1 MIEGLKTYIIGAGIG
16 GLALARVLALRGA
29 DVTVLEQAG
38 EIKEVGAGL
47 QISPNGLAVLRAIGL
62 EPALVRSGA
71 VLADTVRL
79 MDYRGGEVVR
89 LDLTQMSPQ
98 KYYFVH
104 RAELISLLAE
114 GARAAG
120 AKIELLQ
127 KVERVEPGAPAALV
141 VQGGARREADLV
153 VGADGVHSVVRP
165 VLNGVRAPFFTGNA
179 AWRAV
184 VPNHWGRRSDV
195 QVHMG
200 PRRHLVSYPL
210 MGGRL
215 LNLVAVQEQRAWL
228 EESWTQADDP
238 ANLRAAFADFAPEVG
253 EMLDAV
259 EEVRLWGLFRHP
271 VAEHWHGQGLALL
284 GDAAHP
290 TLPFLAQGAVMALED
305 AWGLGAALEQAAG
318 LGTGLGT
325 GLETYQLWRRARAQ
339 KVIRAATGNAWKYH
353 LGVGPLRFAAHTA
366 LRLGGALAPRRMLG
380 QFDWLYGYD
389 ITEALPEKSGR

>member
-1 MIEGLKTYIIGAGIG
+1 MMLAGLKTYIIGAGIG

-47 QISPNGLAVLRAIGL
+47 QISPNGLAVLRAMGL
-62 EPALVRSGA
+62 EPQLVKSGA

-79 MDYRGGEVVR
+79 MDYRGGEVLK

-114 GARAAG
+114 AARAAG
-120 AKIELLQ
+120 AKIQLLQ
-127 KVERVEPGAPAALV
+127 KVERVEEGCPAAV
-141 VQGGARREADLV
+141 VLHSGERREADLII
-153 VGADGVHSVVRP
+153 GADGVHSVVRP
-165 VLNGVRAPFFTGNA
+165 ALNGASAPFFTGNA

-184 VPNHWGRRSDV
+184 VPNVWGRQSDV

-210 MGGRL
+210 MGGKM
-215 LNLVAVQEQRAWL
+215 LNLVAVEEQRDWL
-228 EESWTQADDP
+228 EESWTLGDEP
-238 ANLRAAFADFAPEVG
+238 ANLRAAFTDFAPVVQ
-253 EMLDAV
+253 EMLGAV
-259 EEVRLWGLFRHP
+259 EEVRLWGLFRHE
-271 VAEHWHGQGLALL
+271 VAPRWHGQGLALL

-305 AWGLGAALEQAAG
+305 AWAMGVALDGVGSLEQGLGD
-318 LGTGLGT
+318 
-325 GLETYQLWRRARAQ
+325 YQLWRRDRAAR
-339 KVIRAATGNAWKYH
+339 VIKTATGNAWKYH
-353 LGVGPLRFAAHTA
+353 LGFGPLRFAAHTA

-389 ITEALPEKSGR
+389 ITQDRPPERAR

>member
-1 MIEGLKTYIIGAGIG
+1 MITGLKTYIIGAGIG

-62 EPALVRSGA
+62 EPALAESGA

-79 MDYRGGEVVR
+79 MDYRGAEVVR
-89 LDLTQMSPQ
+89 LDLTQMAPQ
-98 KYYFVH
+98 KYHFVH
-104 RAELISLLAE
+104 RADLISLLAE

-120 AKIELLQ
+120 VKIQLLQ
-127 KVERVEPGAPAALV
+127 KVERVEAGRPATLIMQNGV
-141 VQGGARREADLV
+141 RREADLV

-165 VLNGVRAPFFTGNA
+165 VLNGAGAPFFTGNA

-184 VPNHWGRRSDV
+184 VPNRWGRARDV

-200 PRRHLVSYPL
+200 PQRHLVSYPL
-210 MGGRL
+210 RGGEL
-215 LNLVAVQEQRAWL
+215 LNLVAVEEQRDWL

-238 ANLRAAFADFAPEVG
+238 ANLRAAFADFAPEVQ
-253 EMLDAV
+253 EMLGAV

-271 VAEHWHGQGLALL
+271 VAEHWHGEGLALL

-305 AWGLGAALEQAAG
+305 AWAMGAALQGAAG
-318 LGTGLGT
+318 LGQGLAR
-325 GLETYQLWRRARAQ
+325 YQLWRRARVE
-339 KVIRAATGNAWKYH
+339 KVIKTATGNAWKYH
-353 LGVGPLRFAAHTA
+353 LGFGPLRFAAHSA

-389 ITEALPEKSGR
+389 ITKDLPPENRR

>member
-1 MIEGLKTYIIGAGIG
+1 MITGLKTYIIGAGIG

-62 EPALVRSGA
+62 EPALAESGA

-79 MDYRGGEVVR
+79 MDYRGAEVVR
-89 LDLTQMSPQ
+89 LDLTQMAPQ
-98 KYYFVH
+98 KYHFVH
-104 RAELISLLAE
+104 RADLISLLAE

-120 AKIELLQ
+120 VKIQLLQ
-127 KVERVEPGAPAALV
+127 KVERVEAGRPATLIMQNGV
-141 VQGGARREADLV
+141 RREADLV

-165 VLNGVRAPFFTGNA
+165 VLNGARAPFFTGNA

-184 VPNHWGRRSDV
+184 VPNRWGRARDV

-210 MGGRL
+210 RGGEL
-215 LNLVAVQEQRAWL
+215 LNLVAVEEQRDWL

-253 EMLDAV
+253 EMLGAV

-271 VAEHWHGQGLALL
+271 VAENWHGEGLALL

-305 AWGLGAALEQAAG
+305 AWGLGAALEQAA
-318 LGTGLGT
+318 GLGT

>member
-1 MIEGLKTYIIGAGIG
+1 MITGLKTYIIGAGIG

-62 EPALVRSGA
+62 EPALAESGA

-79 MDYRGGEVVR
+79 MDYRGAEVVR
-89 LDLTQMSPQ
+89 LDLTQMAPQ
-98 KYYFVH
+98 KYHFVH
-104 RAELISLLAE
+104 RADLISLLAE

-120 AKIELLQ
+120 VKIQLLQ
-127 KVERVEPGAPAALV
+127 KVERVEAGRPATLIMQNGV
-141 VQGGARREADLV
+141 RREADLV

-165 VLNGVRAPFFTGNA
+165 VLNGARAPFFTGNA

-184 VPNHWGRRSDV
+184 VPNRWGRARDV

-210 MGGRL
+210 RGGEL
-215 LNLVAVQEQRAWL
+215 LNLVAVEEQRDWL

-238 ANLRAAFADFAPEVG
+238 ANLRAAFADFAPEVQ
-253 EMLDAV
+253 EMLGAV

-271 VAEHWHGQGLALL
+271 VAEHWHGEGLALL

-305 AWGLGAALEQAAG
+305 AWAMGAALQGAAG
-318 LGTGLGT
+318 LGQGLAR
-325 GLETYQLWRRARAQ
+325 YQLWRRARVE
-339 KVIRAATGNAWKYH
+339 KVIKTATGNAWKYH
-353 LGVGPLRFAAHTA
+353 LGFGPLRFAAHSA

-389 ITEALPEKSGR
+389 ITKELPPENRR